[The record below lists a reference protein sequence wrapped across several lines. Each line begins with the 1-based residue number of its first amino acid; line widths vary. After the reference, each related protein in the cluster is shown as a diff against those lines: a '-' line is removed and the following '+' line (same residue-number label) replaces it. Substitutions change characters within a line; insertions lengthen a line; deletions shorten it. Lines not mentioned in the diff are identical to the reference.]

1 MNLSKSLKVKNSL
14 VGKLNR
20 HKQILLRENSR
31 RNDNVS
37 KVNPAQIYDEMLF
50 VSEKLGRLKAA
61 IAKANIGIYDKIE
74 RMAELKDR
82 ITYLQSLQTREG
94 EEVVLGYNQD
104 KLVYQWTTFINNEKR
119 DKLIQEL
126 QILIE
131 SYQDNIDEFNILT
144 KVDFND

>member
-1 MNLSKSLKVKNSL
+1 MTLSKAFKSKNSL
-14 VGKLNR
+14 VGKLNQ

-74 RMAELKDR
+74 RMAELKDKN
-82 ITYLQSLQTREG
+82 YLSSIFA
-94 EEVVLGYNQD
+94 N
-104 KLVYQWTTFINNEKR
+104 KR
-119 DKLIQEL
+119 R
-126 QILIE
+126 
-131 SYQDNIDEFNILT
+131 
-144 KVDFND
+144 